1 MKTLYLMR
9 HGETIFNQKML
20 LQGQCDAPLTK
31 LGINQ
36 AKIAGQYFTNNNIK
50 IDQFFASPL
59 KRAIDTLKLVTN
71 LQDVELTCDDGL
83 MEWGFGLLEGESQKL
98 FPCGFPYEERL
109 VPFNGEAQSQV
120 LDRFSNA
127 INSIIEQ
134 TQEGNTSLCVAHTCV
149 IRLFLQVCK
158 ADCEVPRRLGNCAI
172 VKLEFDNN
180 EFIIKEVIE
189 HDFSSI
195 ME

>member
-71 LQDVELTCDDGL
+71 LQDVQLTCDDGL

-149 IRLFLQVCK
+149 IRLFLQVCS

-172 VKLEFDNN
+172 VKLEFD
-180 EFIIKEVIE
+180 IKEVIE

>member
-120 LDRFSNA
+120 VDRFSNA

-149 IRLFLQVCK
+149 IRLFLQVCS

-172 VKLEFDNN
+172 VKLEFDND